1 VGAFKTLNA
10 QDVLISPLELN
21 KGFNFDGVDSLI
33 NPQVNIE
40 RFLGKNVDFDLDKST
55 TGINNEQYQS
65 LVYSQ
70 IKQLYY
76 SNYISGSN
84 GEISLASTA
93 SFNPD
98 TTITGPFYS
107 TIYENYLQSD
117 LDSKR
122 FFPTSSND
130 VIGVLSI
137 PRRLFGDYI
146 QPTTL
151 KIVEGTNVY
160 TDDGE
165 GRIMFGSNFVGNIIY
180 PHGIVIITGGD
191 RSEIG
196 NSQITDFVE
205 TSNIELSFS
214 SSYTIYETQYK
225 CTINE
230 DEFNFSQN
238 PSILI
243 DNNGNPL
250 DFVGKDYF
258 QPYVTT
264 IGLYND
270 YKELIAVA
278 KLSKPLMI
286 SPTTDTTILVS
297 IDHL

>member
-21 KGFNFDGVDSLI
+21 KGFNFDGGSSLI
-33 NPQVNIE
+33 EPQVNIE
-40 RFLGKNVDFDLDKST
+40 RFLGKNVDFEIDKST

-130 VIGVLSI
+130 LIGILSI

-146 QPTTL
+146 QPTSL
-151 KIVEGTNVY
+151 KIIEGSNTY
-160 TDDGE
+160 IDDGE
-165 GRIMFGSNFVGNIIY
+165 GRLILNSNFVGNIIY
-180 PHGIVIITGGD
+180 PHGIVVLTGGD
-191 RSEIG
+191 RSEVG
-196 NSQITDFVE
+196 NNQITNFVE
-205 TSNIELSFS
+205 NSNIKVSFS

-250 DFVGKDYF
+250 EFVGTDYF
-258 QPYVTT
+258 QPYITT
-264 IGLYND
+264 IGLYNNS
-270 YKELIAVA
+270 KELMAVA
-278 KLSKPLMI
+278 KLSKPLMV
-286 SPTTDTTILVS
+286 SPTTDTTILVN